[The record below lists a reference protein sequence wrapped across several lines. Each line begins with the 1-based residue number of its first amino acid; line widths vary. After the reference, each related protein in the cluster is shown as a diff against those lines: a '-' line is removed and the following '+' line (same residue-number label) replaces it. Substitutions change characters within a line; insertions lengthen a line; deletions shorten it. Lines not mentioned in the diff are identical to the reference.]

1 MITAEKNIKEDF
13 QTVRELNERHDEVM
27 RSVVKAATVSMESGY
42 GLLPARFS
50 FLLMGSAGRREQSV
64 LSDQDHALLHEGT
77 EKDAKYFLELG
88 RRITDGLTDKGYSL
102 CEGRVMASEPRW
114 CRTVDSMKEQVI
126 DWVREGTWEGVR
138 HALILFDARPLTG
151 SGQGIREIKEALF
164 QLLCEE
170 PETRERILSN
180 TSFRMRRKNIF
191 GQILTDQHG
200 YFDFK
205 ETVLFPYVNSA
216 RTGAVMEKITA
227 VSTLERM
234 EELGYTFPYM
244 QPAAPSFRD
253 ALAFRHEKCRT
264 KEFYEGVHLVHA
276 PSLDRKEKRKVKEWM
291 NEGRRLMENIH
302 SYYEHL
308 ERKRRQ

>member
-1 MITAEKNIKEDF
+1 MITVEKNIKEDF
-13 QTVRELNERHDEVM
+13 LTVRELNERHDEVM
-27 RSVVKAATVSMESGY
+27 RGVVKDAIVSMESGY

-50 FLLMGSAGRREQSV
+50 FLLMGSAGRREQSI
-64 LSDQDHALLHEGT
+64 LSDQDHALLHDGT
-77 EKDAKYFLELG
+77 EEDTKYFLELG
-88 RRITDGLTDKGYSL
+88 RRITAGLTENGYSL

-114 CRTVDSMKEQVI
+114 CRTVDSMKEQVL

-164 QLLCEE
+164 QLLRED

-216 RTGAVMEKITA
+216 RTGAVLEGITA

-234 EELGYTFPYM
+234 EELGYTFPSM
-244 QPAAPSFRD
+244 QPAAPSFQD
-253 ALAFRHEKCRT
+253 ALAFRHKKCRT
-264 KEFYEGVHLVHA
+264 KKFYEEVHLVHA
-276 PSLDRKEKRKVKEWM
+276 PSLDRGEKRKVKEWM
-291 NEGRRLMENIH
+291 NEGSRLMENIH
-302 SYYEHL
+302 SYYRHL
-308 ERKRRQ
+308 ERKRQQ